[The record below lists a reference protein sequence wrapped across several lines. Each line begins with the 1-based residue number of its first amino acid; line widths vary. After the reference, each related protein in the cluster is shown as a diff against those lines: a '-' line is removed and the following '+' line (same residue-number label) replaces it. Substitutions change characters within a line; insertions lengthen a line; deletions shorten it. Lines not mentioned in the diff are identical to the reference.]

1 MCQSQEI
8 LSSYRKYL
16 EGLAASSS
24 SERFSN
30 GGKEYAPILMSVL
43 FDNTQSIAR
52 VYAKG
57 FRPELITKPVY
68 WSSLQKFLSKYKTI
82 QVLVE
87 TADYRNESPIQAVK
101 AASEQNPNIGVRL
114 ITDEDKRVFE
124 ETLGGHA
131 NFAVFDTNKFRM
143 EYDPEDFKAFG
154 SFNDPETSGKLIT
167 LFDNAYNNGE
177 NVLEMT

>member
-16 EGLAASSS
+16 EGLAASNS

-30 GGKEYAPILMSVL
+30 GGKDYAPILMSVL
-43 FDNTQSIAR
+43 FDNTVSIVR

-57 FRPELITKPVY
+57 FRPELITEPVY

-101 AASEQNPNIGVRL
+101 IASEQNPNTGVRL
-114 ITDEDKRVFE
+114 ISDEDKKTFDE
-124 ETLGGHA
+124 ILGGHV

-143 EYDPEDFKAFG
+143 EYDPNDFKAFG
-154 SFNDPETSGKLIT
+154 SFNDPETSKKLIT
-167 LFDNAYNNGE
+167 LFDKAYNNAK